1 MNFRN
6 LLTIGIISVLIAVGI
21 IFIKPKSSSINLVG
35 SSTLPLTGTFI
46 VPDLF
51 YSSASDYDRLLEEMQ
66 DAGIN
71 LVILSLTGQLRKNC
85 TNGQYSEDKSS
96 DRLNTHL
103 INLINS
109 ATKYQMEIFFEV
121 GNIEKSSCFPYYQ
134 GKANDESTDKGR
146 IFAFTT
152 RNLDAIQA
160 LLNNRSLI
168 PTPPKIGG
176 YYLQIEE
183 DTRRL
188 AFDNPEYP
196 YLLFFKEISA
206 LIKSKTGQKVLFS
219 PWQGEE
225 ANYDTSKQAFDNLYS
240 KTSIDII
247 SPQDSL
253 GTGLTKTITASSTHF
268 QALSDSVAKFPG
280 KLAWANIE
288 TFGRPGEQNFTN
300 YNPADIAR
308 IKQQIDA
315 ASKPNISKKISWM
328 YTHTMMINPA
338 SDNMASKNQYATM
351 YTPAKATA
359 RRALRD
365 AYFTAYNATS
375 KFNLASPVVVASPVS
390 SPLSSPAA
398 VSSTPKPSPTPSAT
412 PASPSN
418 HKLGDLDR
426 DGSVGLSDYNLLRRD
441 FTKTGSPGFSP
452 ADLQA
457 DGSINL
463 FDYNVL
469 VQNYGK

>member
-1 MNFRN
+1 MSYLKIFS
-6 LLTIGIISVLIAVGI
+6 LTIISLLIAWGLTYFKPRPNNISVI
-21 IFIKPKSSSINLVG
+21 
-35 SSTLPLTGTFI
+35 SSTQLPLTGTFV

-51 YSSASDYDRLLEEMQ
+51 YSSQADYDRTFEEMQ

-85 TNGQYSEDKSS
+85 ATGQFSEDKSS
-96 DRLNTHL
+96 DRLNPQM
-103 INLINS
+103 ISLINS

-121 GNIEKSSCFPYYQ
+121 GNIQKDTCFLYYQ
-134 GKANDESTDKGR
+134 GRANDESSDKGR
-146 IFAFTT
+146 LMAFTT
-152 RNLDAIQA
+152 RNLEAIA
-160 LLNNRSLI
+160 GLLSNRSLI
-168 PTPPKIGG
+168 PVAPNVGG

-188 AFDNPEYP
+188 AIDNPEYP
-196 YLLFFKEISA
+196 YLSFFKDLSA
-206 LIKSKTGQKVLFS
+206 LVKTKTGKKVLYS
-219 PWQGEE
+219 PWQAEE
-225 ANYDTSKQAFDNLYS
+225 SDYATSKLAFDNLYS

-253 GTGLTKTITASSTHF
+253 GTGVTKTITASSAHF
-268 QALSDSVAKFPG
+268 QALSDTVAKYPG
-280 KLAWANIE
+280 KQAWANIE
-288 TFGRPGEQNFTN
+288 TFGRPGEQNLSN

-338 SDNMASKNQYATM
+338 STNMASKNQYATQ
-351 YTPAKATA
+351 YTPSKALE
-359 RRALRD
+359 RKALRE
-365 AYFTAYNATS
+365 AYFAAYGATS
-375 KFNLASPVVVASPVS
+375 RLTQTEASSIPSP
-390 SPLSSPAA
+390 
-398 VSSTPKPSPTPSAT
+398 TPKPSPTTT
-412 PASPSN
+412 PTVPSPSPTLTN
-418 HKLGDLDR
+418 TPSPKLGDLDG
-426 DGSVGLSDYNLLRRD
+426 DGQVGLADYNLLRRD

-452 ADLQA
+452 ADLQT